1 MQEEN
6 YMRNLLFI
14 MMVTLISVSA
24 FADEKRFSV
33 PIDDSPATGPL
44 NAPVTI
50 IEFLDFQ

>member
-1 MQEEN
+1 MKKLILV
-6 YMRNLLFI
+6 MI
-14 MMVTLISVSA
+14 VALISVSA

-33 PIDDSPATGPL
+33 PIGDSPSTGPV